1 LPEGRG
7 RVLDNVGHGTVL
19 TGRYRLV
26 ERLRESASSAL
37 WQALDETLE
46 RSVQV
51 TLLDPALPRTADILD
66 AARRVT
72 LAQDPR
78 LAKVLD
84 VSRDGE
90 VAFVVVEH
98 LPGRTLT
105 QAVAGA
111 PLPAVEARRLVGE
124 AAEALSGAADRG
136 LHHQCLAPE
145 TLVVDPDGSI
155 KVTGTAVEAA
165 ASGSPSRDGDAA
177 SRVDALGLVC
187 VLYAALTGRWPGTT
201 PSDLP
206 AAPRVGGRPVAP
218 ADLVAGVPADLDE
231 LCTQTLGNGGNGQD
245 GPTSPAEVAQ
255 RSRQPVARHT
265 NPRGPLTATPARPG
279 STSTGAPAAPAPS
292 IGRSAA
298 SATRVAAVDGVS
310 PGGFQGWD
318 DLSTIGVPVP
328 DEEPLVP
335 FAPAV
340 PVEQP
345 PSDQSRFV
353 IGLVVTFVVLVM
365 MVAVISL
372 RTLGPPT
379 ELIPRDITRAA
390 AAATGTAG
398 PGRTD
403 SSGVTASGTPASSPT
418 APVTATVAPTP
429 SASPEV
435 VGAQAIDPQGDGEE
449 NNDRAARAIDGNS
462 STVWKSNYYATT
474 DFAEMK
480 DGVGLVL
487 HLGSGAVPD
496 VRQVIIDVEGSGGT
510 VELRTTPSPGLEGS
524 ATVAQSSI
532 ENGRA
537 VLIPAKPVNSR
548 LLVLWFTKLPKTDG
562 KYQLLVSEINVR

>member
-7 RVLDNVGHGTVL
+7 RVLDNVGQGTVL

-26 ERLRESASSAL
+26 ERLRESASSTV
-37 WQALDETLE
+37 WQALDETLV

-51 TLLDPALPRTADILD
+51 TLLDPALPRTAGILE

-105 QAVAGA
+105 QAIAGA

-145 TLVVDPDGSI
+145 ALVVDTDGSV

-165 ASGSPSRDGDAA
+165 VSGSPSLAGDAA

-201 PSDLP
+201 PSELP
-206 AAPRVGGRPVAP
+206 VAPRVGGRPVAP

-231 LCTQTLGNGGNGQD
+231 LCTQTLGNGPD
-245 GPTSPAEVAQ
+245 GPASPAEVA
-255 RSRQPVARHT
+255 RRLAPWPGAQPLT
-265 NPRGPLTATPARPG
+265 NPRGLMAATPSRPG

-292 IGRSAA
+292 VGRSAA
-298 SATRVAAVDGVS
+298 SATRVDAVDGVS
-310 PGGFQGWD
+310 AGGFQGWD

-365 MVAVISL
+365 MVAVVSL

-379 ELIPRDITRAA
+379 ELIPGDITRAA
-390 AAATGTAG
+390 ATDAAG
-398 PGRTD
+398 PGRTR
-403 SSGVTASGTPASSPT
+403 SSGVTASGTPTSSPT
-418 APVTATVAPTP
+418 APVTGTAAPTP

-449 NNDRAARAIDGNS
+449 NNDRAARAIDGDS

-474 DFAEMK
+474 DFAELK

-487 HLGSGAVPD
+487 NLGGGAVPD
-496 VRQVIIDVEGSGGT
+496 VRQVVIDAEGSGGT
-510 VELRTTPSPGLEGS
+510 VELRTTPGPGLEGS
-524 ATVAQSSI
+524 TTVAQSSI

-537 VLIPAKPVNSR
+537 VLVPAKPVNSR